1 MRIDTNCVC
10 WQDSVDR
17 IISFHEVEGLEPKTS
32 HHMRV
37 CWIMY
42 FPRWSVAIG
51 AVTRGAYME
60 MTDAERLRLIYSAL
74 QERGYAPIN
83 QIVGFLLTGDP
94 TYITNHNGAR
104 SLAGRINRSE
114 LLSEIV
120 ADYIQALAGNKD

>member
-1 MRIDTNCVC
+1 
-10 WQDSVDR
+10 
-17 IISFHEVEGLEPKTS
+17 
-32 HHMRV
+32 
-37 CWIMY
+37 
-42 FPRWSVAIG
+42 
-51 AVTRGAYME
+51 ME

-74 QERGYAPIN
+74 QERCYAPIY

>member
-1 MRIDTNCVC
+1 
-10 WQDSVDR
+10 
-17 IISFHEVEGLEPKTS
+17 
-32 HHMRV
+32 
-37 CWIMY
+37 MY

-51 AVTRGAYME
+51 CSNQGAYME

-104 SLAGRINRSE
+104 SLAGRINRAE

-120 ADYIQALAGNKD
+120 ADYMRSLTGDAE

>member
-1 MRIDTNCVC
+1 
-10 WQDSVDR
+10 
-17 IISFHEVEGLEPKTS
+17 
-32 HHMRV
+32 
-37 CWIMY
+37 
-42 FPRWSVAIG
+42 
-51 AVTRGAYME
+51 ME
-60 MTDAERLRLIYSAL
+60 MTDTERLQWIYSAL

>member
-1 MRIDTNCVC
+1 
-10 WQDSVDR
+10 
-17 IISFHEVEGLEPKTS
+17 
-32 HHMRV
+32 
-37 CWIMY
+37 MY

-51 AVTRGAYME
+51 YSNQGAYME
-60 MTDAERLRLIYSAL
+60 MTDTERLQWIYPAL

-104 SLAGRINRSE
+104 SLAGRINRAE

-120 ADYIQALAGNKD
+120 ADYMRALTGDAE

>member
-1 MRIDTNCVC
+1 
-10 WQDSVDR
+10 
-17 IISFHEVEGLEPKTS
+17 
-32 HHMRV
+32 
-37 CWIMY
+37 
-42 FPRWSVAIG
+42 
-51 AVTRGAYME
+51 ME

-104 SLAGRINRSE
+104 SLAGRINRAE

-120 ADYIQALAGNKD
+120 ADYMRSLTGDAE